1 LEFPNMAPR
10 AHWKGFL
17 KLSLVSCPI
26 ALYPATTAAEKVS
39 FRQVNR
45 ETGNRL
51 RQQLVD
57 AVTGEVIASHNKGRG
72 YEVGENDFLIVENEE
87 LTAAEQE
94 ARVRPFSA
102 RPSEL
107 SQPPREQPRKS
118 SAPSK
123 LAEPERDEEPSIVPA
138 AAPPRPIIE
147 NTRTIELDRFVQRG
161 EIDAGYYDKPYY
173 VVPRDEVG
181 QETFAV
187 IRDAMAAKGLVGLGR
202 VVLANR
208 ERPILVEPMG
218 RGLRGVTLRY
228 THEVRDP
235 AEYFSDIPELTLPDE
250 MLRITE
256 HILETKTEDFDP
268 AYLEDRY
275 RTVLVEK
282 LREKQA
288 QNPAKSLA
296 PAQSA
301 QNVIN
306 LMDALKRSL
315 AAARPTQKI
324 AKPGG
329 PIAKPTPHIA
339 KPSPRRAAPASKQ
352 SSAKRPAARARR
364 AS

>member
-1 LEFPNMAPR
+1 MAPR

-26 ALYPATTAAEKVS
+26 ALYPATSAAEKVS

-57 AVTGEVIASHNKGRG
+57 TVTGEVVASHNKGRG

-87 LTAAEQE
+87 LKAAEQQ

-102 RPSEL
+102 ILTPSESTQL
-107 SQPPREQPRKS
+107 PREQPRKP
-118 SAPSK
+118 SAPLK
-123 LAEPERDEEPSIVPA
+123 LAEAKRDEEPSIVPA
-138 AAPPRPIIE
+138 AAPPRPIVE

-161 EIDAGYYDKPYY
+161 QIDAGYYDKPYY

-208 ERPILVEPMG
+208 ERPIVDEPMG
-218 RGLRGVTLRY
+218 SGLRGITLRY
-228 THEVRDP
+228 THEIRDQ
-235 AEYFSDIPELTLPDE
+235 AENFADIPQMALPDD

-256 HILETKTEDFDP
+256 HILETKTQDFDP

-282 LREKQA
+282 LREKHA
-288 QNPAKSLA
+288 QKPARDLS
-296 PAQSA
+296 PARSA

-315 AAARPTQKI
+315 AATRPMQKAANPAGHI
-324 AKPGG
+324 T
-329 PIAKPTPHIA
+329 KPTPHIA
-339 KPSPRRAAPASKQ
+339 KPTPRRVAAASKQ
-352 SSAKRPAARARR
+352 SF
-364 AS
+364 

>member
-1 LEFPNMAPR
+1 MAPR

-26 ALYPATTAAEKVS
+26 ALYPAASAAEKVS

-57 AVTGEVIASHNKGRG
+57 TVTGEVVASHNKGRG
-72 YEVGENDFLIVENEE
+72 YEVGENDFLLVENDE
-87 LTAAEQE
+87 LKAAEQE

-102 RPSEL
+102 ILTSSEPTQL
-107 SQPPREQPRKS
+107 PREQLRKP
-118 SAPSK
+118 SAPLK
-123 LAEPERDEEPSIVPA
+123 LAEAERHEEPSIVPA
-138 AAPPRPIIE
+138 AAPPRPIVE

-161 EIDAGYYDKPYY
+161 QIDAGYYDKPYF

-208 ERPILVEPMG
+208 ERPILIEPMG
-218 RGLRGVTLRY
+218 SGFRGITLRY
-228 THEVRDP
+228 THEIRDQ
-235 AEYFSDIPELTLPDE
+235 AEYFADIPQVTLPDE

-288 QNPAKSLA
+288 QNPARSLA
-296 PAQSA
+296 PAPSA

-306 LMDALKRSL
+306 LMEALKRSL

-339 KPSPRRAAPASKQ
+339 KPTPRRAAPAPKQ

>member
-1 LEFPNMAPR
+1 MAPR

-26 ALYPATTAAEKVS
+26 ALYPATSAAEKIS

-57 AVTGEVIASHNKGRG
+57 ALTGEVVASHNKGRG
-72 YEVGENDFLIVENEE
+72 YEVGENDFLIVENDE
-87 LTAAEQE
+87 LKAAEQE

-102 RPSEL
+102 TLTPSEPTQ
-107 SQPPREQPRKS
+107 SPREQPRKS
-118 SAPSK
+118 SAPLK
-123 LAEPERDEEPSIVPA
+123 LVEAERDEEPSIVPA
-138 AAPPRPIIE
+138 AAPPRPIVE

-161 EIDAGYYDKPYY
+161 QIDAGYYDKPYY

-187 IRDAMAAKGLVGLGR
+187 IRDAMASKGLIGLGR

-218 RGLRGVTLRY
+218 SGLRGITLRY

-235 AEYFSDIPELTLPDE
+235 AEYFADIPQLTLPNE

-288 QNPAKSLA
+288 QMPERSIA
-296 PAQSA
+296 PAPFP
-301 QNVIN
+301 QNLVN
-306 LMDALKRSL
+306 LMEALKRSL
-315 AAARPTQKI
+315 AADGANRQIAEPTTQI
-324 AKPGG
+324 AKPM
-329 PIAKPTPHIA
+329 PDIVKPTP
-339 KPSPRRAAPASKQ
+339 RRTAAAP
-352 SSAKRPAARARR
+352 KRARAGK
-364 AS
+364 AG

>member
-1 LEFPNMAPR
+1 MAPR

-26 ALYPATTAAEKVS
+26 ALYRATTAAEKVS

-57 AVTGEVIASHNKGRG
+57 TVTGEVVASHNKGRG

-87 LTAAEQE
+87 LKAAEQE

-102 RPSEL
+102 ILTPTEPTQL
-107 SQPPREQPRKS
+107 PREQPRKP
-118 SAPSK
+118 SAPLK
-123 LAEPERDEEPSIVPA
+123 LAEPEHDEEPSIVPA
-138 AAPPRPIIE
+138 APPPRPIVE

-161 EIDAGYYDKPYY
+161 QIDAVYYDKPYY
-173 VVPRDEVG
+173 VVPRDGVG
-181 QETFAV
+181 QERFAV

-218 RGLRGVTLRY
+218 NGLRGITLRY
-228 THEVRDP
+228 THEVRDH
-235 AEYFSDIPELTLPDE
+235 AEYFSDVPQLTLPDE

-256 HILETKTEDFDP
+256 HILETKTQDFDP

-282 LREKQA
+282 LREKHA
-288 QNPAKSLA
+288 QKPARDLS
-296 PAQSA
+296 PARSA

-315 AAARPTQKI
+315 AATRPMQK
-324 AKPGG
+324 AANPAGHTAG
-329 PIAKPTPHIA
+329 PTSDII
-339 KPSPRRAAPASKQ
+339 KPSPRRAAQASKQ
-352 SSAKRPAARARR
+352 TSAKRPAARARK